1 MLRIVEREIGGDRCE
16 LRLEGELD
24 LWSAER
30 LQAALERVGGGH
42 EAVLVG
48 LEECEFVDSTGV
60 AVFLRARRRLE
71 QTGSRLLLYGGPI
84 QVRRVFEMAGLA
96 EAGMVF
102 ADRREALAEPGPPA
116 GPGPSLA

>member
-1 MLRIVEREIGGDRCE
+1 MLRIAEREIGGGRCE

-30 LQAALERVGGGH
+30 LQAVLERVGAGH
-42 EAVLVG
+42 DAVLVG

-60 AVFLRARRRLE
+60 AIFLRARRGLE
-71 QTGSRLLLYGGPI
+71 RTGGRLLFYGGAA

-96 EAGMVF
+96 DAGMVF
-102 ADRREALAEPGPPA
+102 ADRRAALAELGPPR
-116 GPGPSLA
+116 GPDPSQI